1 MASLWTFRR
10 RRLLVGA
17 ALLAVLAAAG
27 VTISAVGGSPSQR
40 RSPLAS
46 PTVAAPAAKSAA
58 SGVPH
63 AHALVA
69 NPPLVNPAETG
80 LQAQVD
86 KQLAQAESP
95 QALAAALVLRVPAPA
110 TTAAFP
116 PLSESA
122 RQDYYDFAVAF
133 TTELLDINY
142 AADSRAEV
150 LAWAQSEE
158 APNTFPGVP
167 AGIANKALYASLAD
181 PSLPGGSP
189 SPLPDASG
197 WAANAASHVTQA
209 VTGLQVET
217 SPDWESVISQGW
229 QPRDQLATIQVVT
242 GTITTTRPG
251 QKPAA
256 QPFSLTLALGTSRYH
271 VGYGA
276 ISASDYQ
283 AG

>member
-1 MASLWTFRR
+1 M
-10 RRLLVGA
+10 
-17 ALLAVLAAAG
+17 VLAAAV
-27 VTISAVGGSPSQR
+27 VTVSAVG
-40 RSPLAS
+40 RSSSRLRAPLAS
-46 PTVAAPAAKSAA
+46 STVAPPTVSAPAAKTAV
-58 SGVPH
+58 SGVPP

-86 KQLAQAESP
+86 RQLAQAESP

-116 PLSESA
+116 SLSESA
-122 RQDYYDFAVAF
+122 RQGYYDFAVAF
-133 TTELLDINY
+133 STELLDINY

-167 AGIANKALYASLAD
+167 AVIGNKALYASLAD
-181 PSLPGGSP
+181 PTLPGGSP

-197 WAANAASHVTQA
+197 WAASAASHVTQA

-242 GTITTTRPG
+242 GTITTTTPG